1 VPGALDNDDYFDIVG
16 GILQTTATFD
26 YEDKNSYNIR
36 VLVTDN
42 GNNTFEN
49 IFTIHVTDVNDAP
62 VAGDDLIDPDNQV
75 ISGQTNL
82 FVLTNDTDQDV
93 NDVLKVASVTSPSNG
108 TAITSTTSVQYTPPL
123 NFNGEVTFSYTAR
136 DNHSGGTLTDNA
148 NVTLRVVANDQRGD
162 CNSDDNVNAGDF
174 PAFVLELN
182 DTDST
187 TKWYDTYTGS
197 SVGSPLG
204 CDANASKSVT
214 ISDLTCTILVFFGNS
229 ACTTSGVAAAA
240 VMSEARLTVAPD
252 LTGVPNSTVEVP
264 ILLQTNGNR
273 VAAASF
279 ALGFNENQLGF
290 DATDAD
296 GNGVPDAV
304 TVNTPSGM
312 VSMVTYNEDASRLE
326 ITVYAVMMP
335 MPTLAD
341 GPVATITFWVNEATT
356 AAEVPLDLVLG
367 SLGSDQG
374 QDVPVQMSSSSVQ
387 IVQQNQTFYLPL
399 VRR

>member
-1 VPGALDNDDYFDIVG
+1 
-16 GILQTTATFD
+16 
-26 YEDKNSYNIR
+26 
-36 VLVTDN
+36 
-42 GNNTFEN
+42 
-49 IFTIHVTDVNDAP
+49 
-62 VAGDDLIDPDNQV
+62 
-75 ISGQTNL
+75 
-82 FVLTNDTDQDV
+82 
-93 NDVLKVASVTSPSNG
+93 
-108 TAITSTTSVQYTPPL
+108 
-123 NFNGEVTFSYTAR
+123 
-136 DNHSGGTLTDNA
+136 
-148 NVTLRVVANDQRGD
+148 
-162 CNSDDNVNAGDF
+162 
-174 PAFVLELN
+174 
-182 DTDST
+182 
-187 TKWYDTYTGS
+187 
-197 SVGSPLG
+197 
-204 CDANASKSVT
+204 
-214 ISDLTCTILVFFGNS
+214 
-229 ACTTSGVAAAA
+229 
-240 VMSEARLTVAPD
+240 MSEARLTVAPD